1 MTPTRT
7 HPIGGTP
14 MPYTVHTPDGQA
26 HTYPDTAT
34 LIVEDDVR
42 VYNNAEIA
50 PGPYPTQLTPA
61 PIAVYP
67 AGQWTHYHVEPAPY
81 ETDAQASEDTDE
93 AQRWTKIQPDA
104 IEAAHDRWK
113 ATYQQHLNAGRKAA
127 EAQ

>member
-1 MTPTRT
+1 
-7 HPIGGTP
+7 

-42 VYNNAEIA
+42 VYDNAEIA
-50 PGPYPTQLTPA
+50 PGPEPIQLTPA
-61 PIAVYP
+61 PIAAYP

-81 ETDAQASEDTDE
+81 DTDYNNTDAARDAPDQANAAKGMTANAE
-93 AQRWTKIQPDA
+93 AW
-104 IEAAHDRWK
+104 
-113 ATYQQHLNAGRKAA
+113 ATQFKSHLDAGRKAA